1 MSERKMALPPLKIS
15 EPYRLV
21 WGLLCL
27 KAGIILF
34 ASYPNLW
41 LTIFTG
47 FVLVLVGVIYRYAG
61 FFYRQKDWGLAGL
74 AIGFVVAGILCSAFQ
89 YYSHSHPVLS
99 KVETVRI

>member
-1 MSERKMALPPLKIS
+1 MSERKRALPPLKIS

-27 KAGIILF
+27 TAGIILF

-41 LTIFTG
+41 LAIFAG

-74 AIGFVVAGILCSAFQ
+74 AISFVVAGIQCSAFQ
-89 YYSHSHPVLS
+89 SSRPAI
-99 KVETVRI
+99 EMAPAP

>member
-47 FVLVLVGVIYRYAG
+47 FVLVLVGVIYCYAG
-61 FFYRQKDWGLAGL
+61 FFYWQKDWGLAGL
-74 AIGFVVAGILCSAFQ
+74 AIGLLWLESCVQLFIITAIATQFCYL
-89 YYSHSHPVLS
+89 
-99 KVETVRI
+99 